1 MKILS
6 VCTNLPTDQSPQR
19 GLFVARRLGEMAKS
33 VELRALNPEPYF
45 PIVRP
50 WKSPEPKLDR
60 NFPIDVR
67 KMFYVPK
74 LAKRLDS
81 HWVARCVDHWFNEI
95 GAEETEGAVL
105 DAHFGYPEGAGCVA
119 LAKKRGMPCFIT
131 LRGLEVDL
139 FDTPHVGPQMIEAL
153 STCTGVISVSDALR
167 DAAVTA
173 GVPPEQI
180 EVIPNGIEEEIF
192 HPGDQAASRKELGVT
207 HDGAIIV
214 CAANFRAV
222 KGHDVLLKAFHRLP
236 KHLNARLVLLG
247 SPTEPAQTRKIHETI
262 ESLELT
268 DAVEILGSL
277 PPEQVAKWLRAADVF
292 ALATTREGNCN
303 AILEALASGLP
314 VVTNNIGSA
323 RDDVREGID
332 GFVVSHKDHDAFAS
346 ALQSALERDWDPEQI
361 SSRLNG
367 RTWSGVADRVLQF
380 MDSRIQQRDNAS

>member
-6 VCTNLPTDQSPQR
+6 VCTNLPTSESPQR

-33 VELRALNPEPYF
+33 VGLRALNPEPYF
-45 PIVRP
+45 PVVRP
-50 WKSPEPKLDR
+50 WKSPQPKLDR

-81 HWVARCVDHWFNEI
+81 YWVARCVDHWFDEI
-95 GAEETEGAVL
+95 GSEVTQDAIL
-105 DAHFGYPEGAGCVA
+105 DAHFGYPEGTGCVA

-139 FDTPHVGPQMIEAL
+139 FDSPHVGPQMIEAL
-153 STCTGVISVSDALR
+153 STCNGVISVSDALR
-167 DAAVTA
+167 DAAVAA
-173 GVPPEQI
+173 GVPLEQI

-192 HPGDQAASRKELGVT
+192 HPGDQAACRKELQVT
-207 HDGAIIV
+207 HDGPIIV
-214 CAANFRAV
+214 CAANFRVV

-236 KHLNARLVLLG
+236 KNLNARLVLLG

-262 ESLELT
+262 ESLRLA
-268 DAVEILGSL
+268 DSVEILGSL

-303 AILEALASGLP
+303 AILEALASGVP

-332 GFVVSHKDHDAFAS
+332 GFVVSHEDHDAFAS
-346 ALQSALERDWDPEQI
+346 ALQTALERDWNPEQI
-361 SSRLNG
+361 SSRLKG

-380 MDSRIQQRDNAS
+380 MSSRIQTT